1 MQKYALKRYKIK
13 QMFIFTLTKIAI
25 CYKILI
31 SVIFERIVVTMGL
44 TLTEKILKSHLVDGE
59 FVKGQEIGIRIDQT
73 LTQDAT
79 GTMAYLEYE
88 AMGVP
93 RVRTEKSVAYIDHN
107 TLQSGFENADDHR
120 FIGSVCKKHGIYFSR
135 PGNGICHQVHLER
148 FGIPGKTLIGSDSH
162 TPTGGGIGMIA
173 IGAGGLDVAV
183 AMGGGA
189 YYITYPK
196 IVKVNLTGK
205 LSPWVS
211 AKDVILEV
219 LRRMSVKG
227 GVGKV
232 IEYCGEGVKTLT
244 VPERATITNMGAEL
258 GATTSIFPSDET
270 TLAFLK
276 AQDRADVWSE
286 LKADDDAV
294 YDEQIDI
301 DLSQLV
307 PLAACPHSPDNVKS
321 VNEIG
326 KLKIDQ
332 VCIGSCTNSSYVDM
346 MKVAHILKGKTV
358 DPSVSLA
365 IAPGSK
371 QVLNMIAENG
381 ALADMIAAGARIL
394 ESACGPCIGMGQS
407 PNSKGVSLRTF
418 NRNFEG
424 RSGTKDGQIYL
435 VSPEMAAVSA
445 LTGYLTDPRT
455 LGDMPEFKLPEHFK
469 INDNM
474 VVPPA
479 DEADMDSVEVLRGP
493 NIKPFPQTSPLDDS
507 IDCQVSLKVGDNITT
522 DHIMPAGAKIL
533 PLRSNIPAISQ
544 HCFTVCDEDFPRR
557 AKNMGKSIIVGGS
570 NYGQGSSREHA
581 ALAPLYLG
589 IKAVLVKSFA
599 RIHRAN
605 LINAGILPLTFV
617 NEADYDKINQGDE
630 IVLADVRADVEADMS
645 KLTVVNKTT
654 GVEIPVLCE
663 LTGRTKD
670 IILAGGLLDYT
681 REQLSK

>member
-1 MQKYALKRYKIK
+1 
-13 QMFIFTLTKIAI
+13 
-25 CYKILI
+25 
-31 SVIFERIVVTMGL
+31 MGM
-44 TLTEKILKSHLVDGE
+44 TLTEKILRAHLVDGE
-59 FVKGQEIGIRIDQT
+59 YVKGQEIGIKIDQT

-79 GTMAYLEYE
+79 GTMAYLEFE
-88 AMGVP
+88 AIGIP
-93 RVRTEKSVAYIDHN
+93 RVKTERSVAYIDHN

-120 FIGSVCKKHGIYFSR
+120 FIGSVAKKHGIYFSR

-173 IGAGGLDVAV
+173 IGAGGQDVAV

-189 YYITYPK
+189 YYITCPK
-196 IVKVNLTGK
+196 VVKVNLTGK

-211 AKDVILEV
+211 AKDVILQV
-219 LRRMSVKG
+219 LRIMSVKG

-232 IEYCGEGVKTLT
+232 IEYCGEGVKSLS

-258 GATTSIFPSDET
+258 GATTSIFPSDEI
-270 TLAFLK
+270 TLEFLK
-276 AQDRADVWSE
+276 AQDRADVWTP
-286 LKADDDAV
+286 LAADDDAE

-301 DLSQLV
+301 DLSALV
-307 PLAACPHSPDNVKS
+307 PQAACPHSPDNVKT
-321 VNEIG
+321 VEEIG

-332 VCIGSCTNSSYVDM
+332 VCIGSCTNSSFVDM
-346 MKVAHILKGKTV
+346 MKVAYILKGKTV

-371 QVLNMIAENG
+371 QVLNMIAQNG
-381 ALADMIAAGARIL
+381 ALSDMIDAGARIL

-407 PNSKGVSLRTF
+407 PNSAGVSLRTF

-445 LTGYLTDPRT
+445 LTGYLTDPRDY
-455 LGDMPEFKLPEHFK
+455 LGDMPEFKLPVQFT

-474 VVPPA
+474 IVPPA
-479 DEADMDSVEVLRGP
+479 SEEEMDSVEVLRGP
-493 NIKPFPQTSPLDDS
+493 NIKPFPDTAPLDDS
-507 IDCQVSLKVGDNITT
+507 IECAVSLKVGDNITT

-533 PLRSNIPAISQ
+533 PLRSNIPKISQ

-589 IKAVLVKSFA
+589 VKAVLVKSFA

-617 NEADYDKINQGDE
+617 NEADYEKISQGDE
-630 IVLADVRADVEADMS
+630 IVIADVKASVIADKTE
-645 KLTVVNKTT
+645 LTVVNKTT
-654 GVEIPVLCE
+654 GAEIPVLCE

-681 REQLSK
+681 RESLAD

>member
-1 MQKYALKRYKIK
+1 
-13 QMFIFTLTKIAI
+13 
-25 CYKILI
+25 
-31 SVIFERIVVTMGL
+31 MGL
-44 TLTEKILKSHLVDGE
+44 TLTEKILRAHIVDGE
-59 FVKGQEIGIRIDQT
+59 PVKGTEIGLKIDQT

-79 GTMAYLEYE
+79 GTMAYLEFE

-93 RVRTEKSVAYIDHN
+93 RVKTERSVAYIDHN

-120 FIGSVCKKHGIYFSR
+120 FIGSVAKKHGIYFSR

-148 FGIPGKTLIGSDSH
+148 FGVPGKTLIGSDSH

-196 IVKVNLTGK
+196 VVKVELTGK
-205 LSPWVS
+205 LNPWVA

-232 IEYCGEGVKTLT
+232 IEYCGEGVKTLS

-258 GATTSIFPSDET
+258 GATTSIFPSDEIT
-270 TLAFLK
+270 KQFLK
-276 AQDRADVWSE
+276 AQKREEVWVELSADPDAEYDEEIKINLSE
-286 LKADDDAV
+286 LA
-294 YDEQIDI
+294 
-301 DLSQLV
+301 

-321 VNEIG
+321 VEEIG
-326 KLKIDQ
+326 PMKIDQ
-332 VCIGSCTNSSYVDM
+332 VCIGSCTNSSLLDM

-358 DPSVSLA
+358 HPDVSLS

-371 QVLNMIAENG
+371 QVLNMLAENG
-381 ALADMIAAGARIL
+381 ALAIMIDAGARIL

-407 PNSKGVSLRTF
+407 PNSKGISLRTF

-435 VSPEMAAVSA
+435 VSPELAAASA
-445 LTGYLTDPRT
+445 LTGVLTDPRT
-455 LGDMPEFKLPEHFK
+455 LGEMPDFKLPEEFI

-474 VVPPA
+474 IALPV
-479 DEADMDSVEVLRGP
+479 DEKDMDSVEILRGP
-493 NIKPFPQTSPLDDS
+493 NIKPFPETAPLMET
-507 IDCQVSLKVGDNITT
+507 IDCGCSLKVGDNITT

-533 PLRSNIPAISQ
+533 PLRSNIPAISNY
-544 HCFTVCDEDFPRR
+544 CFTVCDEKFPER
-557 AKNMGKSIIVGGS
+557 AKSMGQSIIVGGA

-589 IKAVLVKSFA
+589 VKAVLVKSFA

-617 NEADYDKINQGDE
+617 NEADYENIAEGDNLVIE
-630 IVLADVRADVEADMS
+630 GVRAAVQNGKTE
-645 KLTVVNKTT
+645 LTVVNKTN
-654 GVEIPVLCE
+654 GKSIPVLCE

-670 IILAGGLLDYT
+670 IMLAGGLLDYT
-681 REQLSK
+681 RESLK